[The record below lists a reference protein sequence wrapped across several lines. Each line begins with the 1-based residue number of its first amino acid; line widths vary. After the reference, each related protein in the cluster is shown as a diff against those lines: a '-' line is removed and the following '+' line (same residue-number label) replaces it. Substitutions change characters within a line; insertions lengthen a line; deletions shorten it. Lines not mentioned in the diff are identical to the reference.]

1 MKKNVRNSSYQRDS
15 LNKRI
20 LKGEKMRKVRS
31 LFFAG
36 LLLLLLGIYLS
47 TLSLTHWII
56 IGTLLAIIGG
66 FLMGGSTYFIPKSKK

>member
-1 MKKNVRNSSYQRDS
+1 MKKVRN
-15 LNKRI
+15 
-20 LKGEKMRKVRS
+20 

-36 LLLLLLGIYLS
+36 LLLILLGIYLS